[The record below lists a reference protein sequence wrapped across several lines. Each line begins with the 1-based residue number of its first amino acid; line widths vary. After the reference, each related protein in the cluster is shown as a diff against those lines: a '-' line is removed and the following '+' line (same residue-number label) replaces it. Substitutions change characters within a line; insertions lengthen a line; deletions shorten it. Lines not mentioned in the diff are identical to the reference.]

1 MVPSLK
7 YVIMNLRRCD
17 YFTVNKFNKLI
28 AFNITQLFPHPHQ
41 MTSGLGLP
49 PTSISNLI
57 SSDSKTSTGFSLPT
71 KKGRTASAGNLTSAA
86 GSGVGTVTGVDDFLR
101 EEVDNLRKEEK
112 EEDLEILSRDPVD

>member
-1 MVPSLK
+1 
-7 YVIMNLRRCD
+7 
-17 YFTVNKFNKLI
+17 
-28 AFNITQLFPHPHQ
+28 

-71 KKGRTASAGNLTSAA
+71 KKGRTASAGSLTSVA